1 MSQIELSIWGIRR
14 GFEKDGIFH
23 THELQSVKAT
33 QTDRFRNLANT
44 IGNKGFY
51 ILQHTS
57 GKTIISFVDTSIR
70 EFLPTGARPGYMVF
84 SLIIDN
90 RAIFSR
96 SPRAFLNELANFYK
110 SRVGEGDRNNF
121 TADEI
126 KAALGSLTLVQN
138 EQMTIQENVRAYS
151 YYSDP
156 SKLDQYLTGKIPFA
170 AYGELT
176 LIPTELDAGTNKL
189 KEISFID
196 ESYGA
201 KPQFID
207 IFEADQLFRKK
218 QDDDRER
225 ELLAQQ
231 EAQKLKALADQ
242 TTREIRELIQLGKI
256 EEALTK
262 FSSFDRKDLFD
273 PQMKQQLNEKK
284 AEYDQRNK
292 TKNEANRDQELIEQ
306 LYEAYRRKDLPTAQI
321 KFDQIKNKDVISSSI
336 KKDLAEFE
344 MKNADEARVEDD
356 RRRLVKEQ
364 AKRKKKL
371 QANILYAVICI
382 VIAGGVYSFLTKTPS
397 YLYLSNVETSKD
409 VDNDKQDTDLKETT
423 PKDDTTSRDN
433 GGQQNDDED
442 TDTLKSKFLN
452 HKNIEGI
459 NIIVNNKKPFGQVWL
474 KYTEDKQYRKAKNKA
489 GLKDDKNVIK
499 DEQDIQILNKRFG
512 LNVTVQGGQ
521 KPEPAQQQ
529 GGQQQQR
536 GQQQQQGQQQQRVQ
550 QQQQQQNSSAE
561 LPEFPEKYVNEAED
575 LKNQIKDTKVSSD
588 DKKVAAERIKAIKK
602 DYVSNVNKKWKENPQ
617 VQRKLNSC
625 ETVALKL

>member
-90 RAIFSR
+90 RAVFSR

-189 KEISFID
+189 KEVSFID

-262 FSSFDRKDLFD
+262 FSIFDRKDLFD

-397 YLYLSNVETSKD
+397 YLYLSNVEKPKNL
-409 VDNDKQDTDLKETT
+409 DNDKQDTD
-423 PKDDTTSRDN
+423 PKKTAEVDDTSSRDN
-433 GGQQNDDED
+433 GGQQNNDED

-452 HKNIEGI
+452 HKNL
-459 NIIVNNKKPFGQVWL
+459 NSMDIVGFKQPFGIVFIQYS
-474 KYTEDKQYRKAKNKA
+474 KEGDYRKAKTEPELNKPESI
-489 GLKDDKNVIK
+489 IK
-499 DEQDIQILNKRFG
+499 DANLIKLLNERFG
-512 LNVTVQGGQ
+512 LKVAVPGVK
-521 KPEPAQQQ
+521 KPEPKPKPETKK
-529 GGQQQQR
+529 
-536 GQQQQQGQQQQRVQ
+536 
-550 QQQQQQNSSAE
+550 QNPEQEQKPKPE
-561 LPEFPEKYVNEAED
+561 LKPEGNNVLIDFPSDKLSRAKTCKQNLLAPDTDKNSKKSWANEI
-575 LKNQIKDTKVSSD
+575 L
-588 DKKVAAERIKAIKK
+588 AIKK
-602 DYVSNVNKKWKENPQ
+602 LYDEGKDIKYKANK
-617 VQRKLNSC
+617 LT
-625 ETVALKL
+625 ETTLGQCAIEANKHIH